1 MNHMGIAILENEA
14 VRRLAH
20 PLTVDEFCRAAAAG
34 ALPDNVELF
43 EGAVLEKMTKSP
55 RHSNTVRKL
64 QTLLLQSLPKGL
76 IVSVEQP
83 LTTASSQVEPDLAV
97 IEDGPAQYEEHHPT
111 TALLVVEVALSSLE
125 LDREKGRVYA
135 GAAVPEYWIV
145 NLAENVVEVFIEAT
159 SAGYRTRTLFRPGE
173 EIPFH
178 LSGALGVA
186 VSSLM

>member
-1 MNHMGIAILENEA
+1 MAIAILENEA

-64 QTLLLQSLPKGL
+64 QTLLLPSLPKGL
-76 IVSVEQP
+76 IVSIEQP

-97 IEDGPAQYEEHHPT
+97 IEDRPERYEIRHPT
-111 TALLVVEVALSSLE
+111 TALLVIEVAVSSLE

-135 GAAVPEYWIV
+135 GAAVPEYWVV
-145 NLAENVVEVFIEAT
+145 NLVENVVEVFTEPT
-159 SAGYRTRTLFRPGE
+159 SAGFRTRTLFRAGDVVP
-173 EIPFH
+173 
-178 LSGALGVA
+178 LNLGGDA
-186 VSSLM
+186 GLPVSNFM